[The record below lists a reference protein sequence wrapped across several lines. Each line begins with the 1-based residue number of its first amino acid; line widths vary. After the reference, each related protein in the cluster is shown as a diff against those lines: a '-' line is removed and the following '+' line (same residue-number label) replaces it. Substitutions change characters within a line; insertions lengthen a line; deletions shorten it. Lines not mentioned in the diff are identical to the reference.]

1 MPVALKSEIERT
13 ILALSLTNLSSFLVC
28 KTREDL
34 LALLRIHMETLEK
47 WIKLRTQEFWQV
59 EPNGITRDSINEEI
73 LEKHY
78 PDFLQILYFSYHTH
92 LLYLHSAFWSILKH
106 QKLFK
111 ILKIIQYCDFSN
123 LSKMKPIKSHV
134 FNIT

>member
-1 MPVALKSEIERT
+1 MLDHLKMRVKLKSEIERT

-111 ILKIIQYCDFSN
+111 ILKII
-123 LSKMKPIKSHV
+123 
-134 FNIT
+134 